1 MLLIDN
7 REIDAVLFDA
17 GGIFVIPDPT
27 VLAPLLSYF
36 GATDAIDAY
45 HRAHYRGMA
54 AKSAAGS
61 PESDW
66 SDYNR
71 AYVASVGV
79 PESEQEHAAT
89 ILGQTRNAWLWRW
102 PLADSVDA
110 LRRLHER
117 EVPIGVVSNASGQI
131 EAILSRS

>member
-79 PESEQEHAAT
+79 P
-89 ILGQTRNAWLWRW
+89 
-102 PLADSVDA
+102 
-110 LRRLHER
+110 
-117 EVPIGVVSNASGQI
+117 
-131 EAILSRS
+131 